1 MWYPAATPPDK
12 TNRPASNL
20 AQTFKRKEY
29 AMKSLIAALYAA
41 ALLAYLPSAVACADE
56 NGCNNRPAETSG
68 EVPQTRAMKI
78 AKPIQEFDENSCD

>member
-56 NGCNNRPAETSG
+56 NGCANRPDA
-68 EVPQTRAMKI
+68 PKTRAL
-78 AKPIQEFDENSCD
+78 KPKPQKEECEENSCN